1 MIARIAYAFR
11 EMWASFRRNL
21 TLTVAAILTSAI
33 ALLLVGTT
41 FLIQRAFDN
50 LLVQWRGDVEM
61 IVFVRSDATPEQIS
75 LIDQTIKAAP
85 TIIDV
90 EKLRYLDKTQ
100 SYEEAKRIFVGDP
113 VTLSLLTPDNI
124 PSQFKVV
131 PITQDPELVRSLSEQ
146 YRSLPGVQD
155 VALAEDE
162 FQVISTLSRFVRTV
176 TLVMSLVL
184 LVVAVGLIWN
194 TIRTAMFARRRE
206 IEVMKLVVAVG
217 LIWNTIR
224 TAMFARRR
232 EIEVM
237 KLVGATNWFIRVPFM
252 LEGLLHGLLGG
263 IASCGGLWVLNSA
276 WTNGVAGFKPGTGIS
291 SLVVPSGYLTG
302 VMLMILAIGAL
313 VGAVGSAI
321 AASRFLDV

>member
-21 TLTVAAILTSAI
+21 TLTIAAILTSAI

-85 TIIDV
+85 TIIDA
-90 EKLRYLDKTQ
+90 EKLQYLDKTQ

-184 LVVAVGLIWN
+184 
-194 TIRTAMFARRRE
+194 M
-206 IEVMKLVVAVG
+206 VVAVG

-276 WTNGVAGFKPGTGIS
+276 WSNGVAGFKPGTGIS
-291 SLVVPSGYLTG
+291 SLVVPSSYLTG

-313 VGAVGSAI
+313 VGAIGSAI

>member
-21 TLTVAAILTSAI
+21 TLTIAAILTSAI

-85 TIIDV
+85 TIIDA
-90 EKLRYLDKTQ
+90 EKLQYLDKTQ

-206 IEVMKLVVAVG
+206 IEVMKLV
-217 LIWNTIR
+217 
-224 TAMFARRR
+224 
-232 EIEVM
+232 
-237 KLVGATNWFIRVPFM
+237 GATNWFIRVPFM

-291 SLVVPSGYLTG
+291 SLVVPSSYLTG

-313 VGAVGSAI
+313 VGAIGSAI

>member
-21 TLTVAAILTSAI
+21 TLTIAAILTSAI

-85 TIIDV
+85 TIIDA
-90 EKLRYLDKTQ
+90 EKLQYLDKTQ

-162 FQVISTLSRFVRTV
+162 FEVISTLSRFVRTV

-184 LVVAVGLIWN
+184 
-194 TIRTAMFARRRE
+194 
-206 IEVMKLVVAVG
+206 LVVAVG

-276 WTNGVAGFKPGTGIS
+276 WSNGVAGFKPGTGLS
-291 SLVVPSGYLTG
+291 SLVVPSSYLTG

-313 VGAVGSAI
+313 VGAIGSAI

>member
-1 MIARIAYAFR
+1 MILGRISYAFR
-11 EMWASFRRNL
+11 EMWASFKRNI
-21 TLTVAAILTSAI
+21 TLTAAAILTSAVS
-33 ALLLVGTT
+33 LLLVGTT

-61 IVFVRSDATPEQIS
+61 IVFVRADATESQVDNIESALKDQPTV
-75 LIDQTIKAAP
+75 IDG
-85 TIIDV
+85 
-90 EKLRYLDKTQ
+90 EKLKYLNQKQ
-100 SYEEAKRIFVGDP
+100 SFDEAKKIFAGDP
-113 VTLSLLTPDNI
+113 NTLSLLTEETI

-131 PITQDPELVRSLSEQ
+131 PLTEDPALVRSLSEQ
-146 YRSLPGVQD
+146 FRSLPGVED

-162 FQVISTLSRFVRTV
+162 FQVISTLSKFIRVV
-176 TLVMSLVL
+176 TLVMSIVL
-184 LVVAVGLIWN
+184 LI
-194 TIRTAMFARRRE
+194 
-206 IEVMKLVVAVG
+206 VAVG

-237 KLVGATNWFIRVPFM
+237 KLVGATNWFIRIPFM
-252 LEGLLHGLLGG
+252 LEGLLQGLLG
-263 IASCGGLWVLNSA
+263 AFAACGGLWVLNSA

-291 SLVVPSGYLTG
+291 SLIVPSGFLSG
-302 VMLMILAIGAL
+302 VMLSMLILGAI

>member
-1 MIARIAYAFR
+1 MFSRIGYALR
-11 EMWASFRRNL
+11 ETWASFRRNL
-21 TLTVAAILTSAI
+21 TLTAAAILTSAVS
-33 ALLLVGTT
+33 LLLVGTT
-41 FLIQRAFDN
+41 FLIQRAFEN

-61 IVFVRSDATPEQIS
+61 IVFVRSDASAEQIT
-75 LIDQTIKAAP
+75 LIDSVLRASP

-90 EKLRYLDKTQ
+90 SKLTYLNKAE

-113 VTLSLLTPDNI
+113 VTLSLLTPESI
-124 PSQFKVV
+124 PTQFKVV
-131 PITQDPELVRSLSEQ
+131 PLSDDPMLVRSLSDQ
-146 YRSLPGVQD
+146 YRTLPGVEA

-162 FQVISTLSRFVRTV
+162 FQVISTLSNFIRVV

-184 LVVAVGLIWN
+184 
-194 TIRTAMFARRRE
+194 
-206 IEVMKLVVAVG
+206 LVVAVG

-252 LEGLLHGLLGG
+252 LEGLLQGLLGG
-263 IASCGGLWVLNSA
+263 VVSCGGLWALNSA
-276 WTNGVAGFKPGTGIS
+276 WSSGVAGFKPGTGIS
-291 SLVVPSGYLTG
+291 SLIVPNSYLTS
-302 VMLMILAIGAL
+302 VMLILLGIGAV

-321 AASRFLDV
+321 AATRFLDV

>member
-1 MIARIAYAFR
+1 MFAKIAYAFR
-11 EMWASFRRNL
+11 ETWASFRRNL

-41 FLIQRAFDN
+41 FLIQRAFEN
-50 LLVQWRGDVEM
+50 LTVQWRGNVEM

-75 LIDQTIKAAP
+75 LIDQTIRSAP

-90 EKLRYLDKTQ
+90 SKLRYLDKAA
-100 SYEEAKRIFVGDP
+100 SYEEAKRIFAADP
-113 VTLSLLTPDNI
+113 VTLSLLTPETI

-131 PITQDPELVRSLSEQ
+131 PLTSDTTLVHSLSEQ
-146 YRSLPGVQD
+146 YRSLPGVEQ

-162 FQVISTLSRFVRTV
+162 FQVISTLSRFVRVV

-184 LVVAVGLIWN
+184 L
-194 TIRTAMFARRRE
+194 F
-206 IEVMKLVVAVG
+206 VAVG

-237 KLVGATNWFIRVPFM
+237 KLVGATNSFIRVPFM
-252 LEGLLHGLLGG
+252 LE
-263 IASCGGLWVLNSA
+263 
-276 WTNGVAGFKPGTGIS
+276 
-291 SLVVPSGYLTG
+291 
-302 VMLMILAIGAL
+302 IGRAH
-313 VGAVGSAI
+313 V
-321 AASRFLDV
+321 

>member
-50 LLVQWRGDVEM
+50 LLVQWRGDVEI

-85 TIIDV
+85 TIIDA
-90 EKLRYLDKTQ
+90 EKLQYLDKTQ

-184 LVVAVGLIWN
+184 LFVAVGLIWN
-194 TIRTAMFARRRE
+194 TIRTAMY
-206 IEVMKLVVAVG
+206 
-217 LIWNTIR
+217 
-224 TAMFARRR
+224 ARRR

-291 SLVVPSGYLTG
+291 SLIVPSGYLTG

>member
-85 TIIDV
+85 TIINV
-90 EKLRYLDKTQ
+90 EELRYLDKTE

-184 LVVAVGLIWN
+184 
-194 TIRTAMFARRRE
+194 
-206 IEVMKLVVAVG
+206 LVVAVG

>member
-33 ALLLVGTT
+33 ALLLVGAT

-90 EKLRYLDKTQ
+90 EELRYLDKTQ

-146 YRSLPGVQD
+146 YLSLPGVQD

-206 IEVMKLVVAVG
+206 I
-217 LIWNTIR
+217 
-224 TAMFARRR
+224 
-232 EIEVM
+232 
-237 KLVGATNWFIRVPFM
+237 
-252 LEGLLHGLLGG
+252 
-263 IASCGGLWVLNSA
+263 
-276 WTNGVAGFKPGTGIS
+276 
-291 SLVVPSGYLTG
+291 
-302 VMLMILAIGAL
+302 
-313 VGAVGSAI
+313 
-321 AASRFLDV
+321 

>member
-1 MIARIAYAFR
+1 MFSRIGYAIR
-11 EMWASFRRNL
+11 ETWASFRRNL
-21 TLTVAAILTSAI
+21 TLTAAAVLTSAVS
-33 ALLLVGTT
+33 LLLVGTT
-41 FLIQRAFDN
+41 FLIQRAFEN

-61 IVFVRSDATPEQIS
+61 IVFVRSDASAEQIT
-75 LIDQTIKAAP
+75 LIDSVLRASP

-90 EKLRYLDKTQ
+90 NKLTYLNKTE

-113 VTLSLLTPDNI
+113 VTLSLLTPESI
-124 PSQFKVV
+124 PTQFKVV
-131 PITQDPELVRSLSEQ
+131 PLSDDPTLVRSLSDQ
-146 YRSLPGVQD
+146 YRTLPGVEA

-162 FQVISTLSRFVRTV
+162 FQVISTLSNFIRVV

-184 LVVAVGLIWN
+184 
-194 TIRTAMFARRRE
+194 
-206 IEVMKLVVAVG
+206 LVVAVG

-252 LEGLLHGLLGG
+252 LEGLLQGLLGG
-263 IASCGGLWVLNSA
+263 VVSCGGLWALNSA
-276 WTNGVAGFKPGTGIS
+276 WSSGVASFKPGTGIS
-291 SLVVPSGYLTG
+291 SLIVPNSYLTS
-302 VMLMILAIGAL
+302 VMFILLGIGAI

-321 AASRFLDV
+321 VATRFLDV

>member
-90 EKLRYLDKTQ
+90 EELRYLDKTE

-162 FQVISTLSRFVRTV
+162 FQVISTLSRIVRTV

-184 LVVAVGLIWN
+184 
-194 TIRTAMFARRRE
+194 
-206 IEVMKLVVAVG
+206 LVVAVG

>member
-21 TLTVAAILTSAI
+21 TLTAAAILTSAI

-41 FLIQRAFDN
+41 LLIQRAFEN
-50 LLVQWRGDVEM
+50 LLVQWKGDVAM
-61 IVFVRSDATPEQIS
+61 IVFVRSDATPEQIA
-75 LIDQTIKAAP
+75 LIDESIRSAP
-85 TIIDV
+85 TIINVD
-90 EKLRYLDKTQ
+90 KLQYLDKTQ
-100 SYEEAKRIFVGDP
+100 TYEEAKRIFAGDP
-113 VTLSLLTPDNI
+113 VTLSLLTPENI
-124 PSQFKVV
+124 PSEFKIV
-131 PITQDPELVRSLSEQ
+131 PLTQDPALVRSLSEQ
-146 YRSLPGVQD
+146 YRSLPGVED

-162 FQVISTLSRFVRTV
+162 FQVISTLSKFVRTV

-184 LVVAVGLIWN
+184 LVVAVG
-194 TIRTAMFARRRE
+194 R
-206 IEVMKLVVAVG
+206 
-217 LIWNTIR
+217 IWNTIR

-252 LEGLLHGLLGG
+252 LEGLLQGLIG
-263 IASCGGLWVLNSA
+263 AVVSCGGLWALNSA

-291 SLVVPSGYLTG
+291 SLGVPSGYLSG
-302 VMLMILAIGAL
+302 VMVGILIIGAL
-313 VGAVGSAI
+313 AGAIGSAI

>member
-1 MIARIAYAFR
+1 MFSRISYALR
-11 EMWASFRRNL
+11 ETWASFRRNL
-21 TLTVAAILTSAI
+21 TLTAAAILTSAVS
-33 ALLLVGTT
+33 LLLVGTT
-41 FLIQRAFDN
+41 FLIQRAFEN

-61 IVFVRSDATPEQIS
+61 IVFVRSDASAEQIG
-75 LIDQTIKAAP
+75 LIDSVLRSSP

-90 EKLRYLDKTQ
+90 NKLLYLNKTE

-113 VTLSLLTPDNI
+113 VTLSLLTPESI
-124 PSQFKVV
+124 PTQFKVV
-131 PITQDPELVRSLSEQ
+131 PLSDDPQLVRLLSDQ
-146 YRSLPGVQD
+146 YRTLPGVEA

-162 FQVISTLSRFVRTV
+162 FQVISTLSNFIRVV

-184 LVVAVGLIWN
+184 LA
-194 TIRTAMFARRRE
+194 
-206 IEVMKLVVAVG
+206 VAVG

-252 LEGLLHGLLGG
+252 LEGLLQGLLGG
-263 IASCGGLWVLNSA
+263 VVSCGGLWALNSA

-291 SLVVPSGYLTG
+291 SLVVPSSYLTS
-302 VMLMILAIGAL
+302 VMLILLGIGAL

-321 AASRFLDV
+321 AATRFLDV

>member
-21 TLTVAAILTSAI
+21 TLTAAAILTSAI

-41 FLIQRAFDN
+41 LLIQRAFEN
-50 LLVQWRGDVEM
+50 LLVQWKGDVAM
-61 IVFVRSDATPEQIS
+61 IVFVRSDATPEQIA
-75 LIDQTIKAAP
+75 LIDESIRSAP
-85 TIIDV
+85 TIINVD
-90 EKLRYLDKTQ
+90 KLQYLDKTQ
-100 SYEEAKRIFVGDP
+100 TYEEAKRIFVGDP
-113 VTLSLLTPDNI
+113 VTLSLLTPENI
-124 PSQFKVV
+124 PSEFKVV
-131 PITQDPELVRSLSEQ
+131 PITQDPALVRSLGEQ
-146 YRSLPGVQD
+146 YRSLPGVED

-162 FQVISTLSRFVRTV
+162 FEVISTLSKFVRTV

-184 LVVAVGLIWN
+184 
-194 TIRTAMFARRRE
+194 
-206 IEVMKLVVAVG
+206 LVVAVG

-252 LEGLLHGLLGG
+252 LEGLLQGLIG
-263 IASCGGLWVLNSA
+263 AVVSCGGLWALNSA

-291 SLVVPSGYLTG
+291 SLVVPSGYLSG
-302 VMLMILAIGAL
+302 VMVVILIIGAL
-313 VGAVGSAI
+313 AGAIGSAI

>member
-1 MIARIAYAFR
+1 MFAKIAYAFR
-11 EMWASFRRNL
+11 ETWASFRRNL
-21 TLTVAAILTSAI
+21 TLTAAAILTSAI

-41 FLIQRAFDN
+41 FLIQRAFEN
-50 LLVQWRGDVEM
+50 LTVQWRGNVEM

-75 LIDQTIKAAP
+75 LIDQTIRSAP

-90 EKLRYLDKTQ
+90 SKLRYLDKAA
-100 SYEEAKRIFVGDP
+100 SYEEAKRIFAADQ
-113 VTLSLLTPDNI
+113 VTLSLLTPETI

-131 PITQDPELVRSLSEQ
+131 PLTSDTTLVRSLSEQ
-146 YRSLPGVQD
+146 YRSLPGVEQ

-162 FQVISTLSRFVRTV
+162 FQVISTLSRFVRVV

-184 LVVAVGLIWN
+184 L
-194 TIRTAMFARRRE
+194 F
-206 IEVMKLVVAVG
+206 VAVG

-237 KLVGATNWFIRVPFM
+237 KLVGATNSFIRVPFM
-252 LEGLLHGLLGG
+252 LEGLLQGLIGG
-263 IASCGGLWVLNSA
+263 VVSCGFLWVLNTA
-276 WTNGVAGFKPGTGIS
+276 WTNGVASFKAGTGIS
-291 SLVVPSGYLTG
+291 ALVVPSSYLSG
-302 VMLMILAIGAL
+302 VMLILLAIGAL
-313 VGAVGSAI
+313 AGAIGSAI

>member
-1 MIARIAYAFR
+1 MIDRIAYAFR

-85 TIIDV
+85 TIIDA
-90 EKLRYLDKTQ
+90 EKLLYLDKTQ

-206 IEVMKLVVAVG
+206 IEVMKLV
-217 LIWNTIR
+217 
-224 TAMFARRR
+224 
-232 EIEVM
+232 
-237 KLVGATNWFIRVPFM
+237 GATNWFIRVPFM

-291 SLVVPSGYLTG
+291 SLVVPSSYLTG

-313 VGAVGSAI
+313 VGAIGSAI

>member
-90 EKLRYLDKTQ
+90 EGLRYLDKTE

-184 LVVAVGLIWN
+184 
-194 TIRTAMFARRRE
+194 
-206 IEVMKLVVAVG
+206 LVVAVG

>member
-1 MIARIAYAFR
+1 MIARITYAFR

-21 TLTVAAILTSAI
+21 TLTAAAILTSAI

-41 FLIQRAFDN
+41 LLIQRAFDN

-61 IVFVRSDATPEQIS
+61 IVFVRSDATPEQIT
-75 LIDQTIKAAP
+75 LIGDTIKSAP

-90 EKLRYLDKTQ
+90 EKLQYLDKVQT
-100 SYEEAKRIFVGDP
+100 YEEAKRIFAGDP
-113 VTLSLLTPDNI
+113 VTLSLLTPENI
-124 PSQFKVV
+124 PSQYKVV
-131 PITQDPELVRSLSEQ
+131 PLTDDPALVRSLSEQ
-146 YRSLPGVQD
+146 YRSLPGVED

-206 IEVMKLVVAVG
+206 IEVMKLV
-217 LIWNTIR
+217 
-224 TAMFARRR
+224 
-232 EIEVM
+232 
-237 KLVGATNWFIRVPFM
+237 GATNWFIRIPFM
-252 LEGLLHGLLGG
+252 LEGLVQGLVGG
-263 IASCGGLWVLNSA
+263 VLSCLGLWGLNTA
-276 WTNGVAGFKPGTGIS
+276 WTNAVTDFNDTELAA
-291 SLVVPSGYLTG
+291 LVVTDGYASWIMVLLLG
-302 VMLMILAIGAL
+302 IGAL
-313 VGAVGSAI
+313 AGAIGSGI